1 MCLKFYSFTF
11 LCVFSLN
18 ILGCAKN
25 FQQDNTRPDM
35 SPYSKQFNSVVVF
48 GDSLSDNGNINFLTR
63 GLSDLGLSK
72 VYPENPYSKGMFSNK
87 EVWIEMLMNNL
98 NLNSRSSQDCFFSV
112 VMNHSCNYA
121 IGGATTAENITADN
135 DPFQKIK
142 ELFQDSKIINYL
154 SNMKIPMRLGVK
166 EMIKSY
172 LEKDKPDD
180 YALNHTLYVIWAGSN
195 DYLYNSNAETTVTN
209 LIDSIKLILDHSPQ
223 SSEKRYF
230 LIPNLPDMGN
240 TPYARKKPEK
250 YQKELQEKSNLH
262 NKLLKEKIKQL
273 KNDPIYKVKAVI
285 IELDIEKFY
294 KDVTNNTQGNSPF
307 KNITESCYTK
317 NYMELDG
324 EVCQIPRDYL
334 FWDEVH
340 PTQHAHCLIAKL
352 ALQNLLQENLVHSVS
367 TEKICE
373 NL

>member
-1 MCLKFYSFTF
+1 
-11 LCVFSLN
+11 
-18 ILGCAKN
+18 
-25 FQQDNTRPDM
+25 
-35 SPYSKQFNSVVVF
+35 
-48 GDSLSDNGNINFLTR
+48 
-63 GLSDLGLSK
+63 
-72 VYPENPYSKGMFSNK
+72 
-87 EVWIEMLMNNL
+87 
-98 NLNSRSSQDCFFSV
+98 
-112 VMNHSCNYA
+112 
-121 IGGATTAENITADN
+121 
-135 DPFQKIK
+135 
-142 ELFQDSKIINYL
+142 
-154 SNMKIPMRLGVK
+154 MKIPMRLGVK